1 MQTFVMS
8 LKEQSFCN
16 SEDNIVLQTVKPQ
29 NALHVTPLLQ
39 TVKFKCRQVKWFTQG
54 SALSVRT
61 GLIEYVMKKCI
72 YKKINLVTIANSP
85 SFAGHLIHIK
95 PGLLYKYC

>member
-39 TVKFKCRQVKWFTQG
+39 TVKFKCRQAKWFTQG
-54 SALSVRT
+54 SALSVRS
-61 GLIEYVMKKCI
+61 GLISYDMKNI
-72 YKKINLVTIANSP
+72 FIKK
-85 SFAGHLIHIK
+85 
-95 PGLLYKYC
+95 